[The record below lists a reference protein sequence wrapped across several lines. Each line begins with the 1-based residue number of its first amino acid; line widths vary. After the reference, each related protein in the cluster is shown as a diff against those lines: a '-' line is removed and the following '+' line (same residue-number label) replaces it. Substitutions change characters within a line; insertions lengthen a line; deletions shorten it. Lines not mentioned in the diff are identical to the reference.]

1 METSQSIPKRPTIS
15 LAIIAKN
22 EARNLPRLLE
32 SVKGCFDEIVVVDTG
47 STDETKSIAASYGCE
62 VFDFEWVSDFS
73 KARNFA
79 FSKATC
85 DYIMWLDCDD
95 ELASREN
102 FINWRNYAMEY
113 GDMYLATYHYAV
125 DKEKNPIISFVR
137 ERVFKRSLNP
147 TWRYPIHEG
156 VIAEA

>member
-1 METSQSIPKRPTIS
+1 
-15 LAIIAKN
+15 
-22 EARNLPRLLE
+22 
-32 SVKGCFDEIVVVDTG
+32 VKGCFDEIVVVDTG

-102 FINWRNYAMEY
+102 FIQLARLRDGIWRHVL
-113 GDMYLATYHYAV
+113 GHL
-125 DKEKNPIISFVR
+125 
-137 ERVFKRSLNP
+137 SL
-147 TWRYPIHEG
+147 RR
-156 VIAEA
+156 